1 VEQPLCVFFQ
11 SIKATVASQTAR
23 HFLPVETLKRQI
35 DAMSFNK
42 MNTMHWHVTDA
53 ESMPI
58 QSQRFPMLHEKGAFG
73 PKAFYST
80 AQIEEL
86 VTYAAQRGVRVLP
99 EFDMPG
105 HNYAYFLGK
114 PELMCECPN
123 TLAPISTEFWKASFD
138 PTNPELYDFLDAF
151 LGEMTSRFPEQI
163 LHLGGDE

>member
-1 VEQPLCVFFQ
+1 MEQPLCVFFQ
-11 SIKATVASQTAR
+11 SLKATVASQTAR

-86 VTYAAQRGVRVLP
+86 VTYSAQRGVRLLP
-99 EFDMPG
+99 EF
-105 HNYAYFLGK
+105 
-114 PELMCECPN
+114 E
-123 TLAPISTEFWKASFD
+123 
-138 PTNPELYDFLDAF
+138 
-151 LGEMTSRFPEQI
+151 
-163 LHLGGDE
+163 